1 MSLRTKLLVSLA
13 VVIILGISLASWAA
27 YKFARNELEDSTR
40 RQLAKEAEMLA
51 RQTEAWLQISKSNV
65 ALWTDMPSVRKVARN
80 PGDAASVAETCD
92 FFRRIVEI
100 GGVYQNVNLMGL
112 DAACLASSMP
122 SRIGLKRMQQVVAT
136 RVYFKEALEGK
147 AVISPMF
154 TSASNGRTIIAISAP
169 VFEGAK
175 VTAVTYAIIDMAFF
189 DNLLMKPEEGGS
201 AGRSGILDPKFVERK
216 EAEYLKYRDISDIF
230 IMGKKYLPLKIPLTA
245 AEFAPERGIIQYHD
259 EKKGDILAAFH
270 RIREPEWVIVVEKPL
285 HEILAP
291 IRNVGRITFISA
303 IFLICAVFGVVFA
316 LVNPRLRDIF
326 ECLRL
331 VREIDGGNLKARL
344 DLKTHDEIGKLAE
357 GLNSMADS
365 LDRGRQALE
374 EAERTYRGLFENAVE
389 GIFQLDGDYRLITAN
404 PAFARILG
412 QGDPGEMLG
421 SPLSAYFADAARGD
435 AFFAG
440 LQSQGIVESFE
451 FNFVRRDGAL
461 GSGSLFARSDRDD
474 YGKIVLI
481 QGVLADITERQK
493 AERERQRAEKAES
506 HLARSR
512 LQALRYQINP
522 HFLFN
527 ILNSIDALAKHAP
540 QRIPELIRELS
551 RYLRFTLTEQTDG
564 LVPLQVELDA
574 ITSYLQLEKIR
585 FEDELVVEIVCSP
598 RCGQELVPEL
608 LIQPLVENAVKYGMK
623 TSPLPLRINIRCS
636 LTDKMLAVEVA
647 NTGKWISETEPGLDR
662 TGIGLLNLRQRLN
675 LRYPDN
681 HSLTIGEREGWIVAR
696 VELPLSKA
704 DADAH

>member
-1 MSLRTKLLVSLA
+1 
-13 VVIILGISLASWAA
+13 
-27 YKFARNELEDSTR
+27 
-40 RQLAKEAEMLA
+40 
-51 RQTEAWLQISKSNV
+51 
-65 ALWTDMPSVRKVARN
+65 
-80 PGDAASVAETCD
+80 
-92 FFRRIVEI
+92 
-100 GGVYQNVNLMGL
+100 
-112 DAACLASSMP
+112 
-122 SRIGLKRMQQVVAT
+122 
-136 RVYFKEALEGK
+136 
-147 AVISPMF
+147 
-154 TSASNGRTIIAISAP
+154 
-169 VFEGAK
+169 
-175 VTAVTYAIIDMAFF
+175 
-189 DNLLMKPEEGGS
+189 
-201 AGRSGILDPKFVERK
+201 
-216 EAEYLKYRDISDIF
+216 
-230 IMGKKYLPLKIPLTA
+230 
-245 AEFAPERGIIQYHD
+245 
-259 EKKGDILAAFH
+259 
-270 RIREPEWVIVVEKPL
+270 
-285 HEILAP
+285 LAP
-291 IRNVGRITFISA
+291 IRNVGRVALVSA
-303 IFLICAVFGVVFA
+303 FFLICAMFGVVFF
-316 LVNPRLRDIF
+316 LLNPRLRGIQS
-326 ECLRL
+326 CLNL
-331 VREIDGGNLKARL
+331 AREIGAGNLEARL
-344 DLKTHDEIGKLAE
+344 DLRAHDEIGRLAQ
-357 GLNSMADS
+357 GLNTMAAN
-365 LDRGRQALE
+365 LAGNRQALE
-374 EAERTYRGLFENAVE
+374 EAERTFRGIFENAVE
-389 GIFQLDGDYRLITAN
+389 GIFQADRDHRLITAN
-404 PAFARILG
+404 PAFAHITGYERPGEILG
-412 QGDPGEMLG
+412 T
-421 SPLSAYFADAARGD
+421 PLSAFFEGTAQRDS
-435 AFFAG
+435 FFAE
-440 LQSQGIVESFE
+440 LQSHGKVESFE
-451 FNFVRRDGAL
+451 FTFVRRDGTL
-461 GSGSLFARSDRDD
+461 GSGSLFARADKDD
-474 YGKIVLI
+474 LGNVIFI
-481 QGVLADITERQK
+481 QGMLADVTERQK